1 MELTE
6 TGSMKREA
14 TLLNLLCIVA
24 ALAFVGL
31 AVLNAL
37 LSFSFISTDNLF
49 VTVVCLV
56 LALMFAINPVLYLKD
71 EGRLPAIPFLKS
83 KTPSPQLAQT
93 PGRALPPSA
102 PLLDAKGRA
111 VPPDVKS
118 MVNRMKEPQAKL

>member
-6 TGSMKREA
+6 TGSMNREA
-14 TLLNLLCIVA
+14 KLLNLVCVVA

-37 LSFSFISTDNLF
+37 LSFSFMTTDNLF

-56 LALMFAINPVLYLKD
+56 IALTFAANPLLYLRD
-71 EGRLPAIPFLKS
+71 EGKLPIPFPRKKPKEELWAASAARK
-83 KTPSPQLAQT
+83 
-93 PGRALPPSA
+93 GLPPSQ
-102 PLLDAKGRA
+102 PMLDAKGRA

-118 MVNRMKEPQAKL
+118 MVNRMKEPQA